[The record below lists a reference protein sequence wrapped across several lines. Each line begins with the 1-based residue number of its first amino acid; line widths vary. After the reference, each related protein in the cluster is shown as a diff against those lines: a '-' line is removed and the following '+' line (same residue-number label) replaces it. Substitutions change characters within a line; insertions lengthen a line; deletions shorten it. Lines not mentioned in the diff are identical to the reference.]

1 MKNKQVDMRRK
12 NADLHL
18 GRMAIVGSQ
27 KHRPKRVSTLSA
39 LIFITNLIISASA
52 AKADIYKNRTECI
65 SALSKR
71 GSDTE
76 MVDLICSNIIYK
88 TPKTQSE
95 IDFEKEKEQLE
106 KTTLPLEKFLKVQ
119 EEREVKRQER
129 KRKEEEEE
137 RKQKEAERISRQE
150 EQKRA
155 YCKILLDD
163 ASRQFTQEEK
173 RGVPRYWSEHYAR
186 ADPQYAECKRYR

>member
-1 MKNKQVDMRRK
+1 MKNKQVVMRRK

-18 GRMAIVGSQ
+18 GRTAIVGSQ

-76 MVDLICSNIIYK
+76 MADLICSNISYK
-88 TPKTQSE
+88 TPKTQSTL
-95 IDFEKEKEQLE
+95 DFEKEKEQLE

-129 KRKEEEEE
+129 RRKEEEEE
-137 RKQKEAERISRQE
+137 RKQKRISRQE

-155 YCKILLDD
+155 YCRNLLDD
-163 ASRQFTQEEK
+163 TSRHITQEEK

-186 ADPQYAECKRYR
+186 ADPQYAECQRYR

>member
-1 MKNKQVDMRRK
+1 MKNKHDVGGART
-12 NADLHL
+12 DLHS
-18 GRMAIVGSQ
+18 GITAIVGTQ
-27 KHRPKRVSTLSA
+27 KQRPKRVSTLSA

-52 AKADIYKNRTECI
+52 AKADIYKSRTVCI
-65 SALSKR
+65 SALSKQ
-71 GSDTE
+71 GGDTE

-88 TPKTQSE
+88 THSE
-95 IDFEKEKEQLE
+95 IDFEKEKEQIEKIE
-106 KTTLPLEKFLKVQ
+106 KTTLPLEKFLKIQ

-137 RKQKEAERISRQE
+137 RKQKETARIRRQE

-155 YCKILLDD
+155 NCENLLDV
-163 ASRQFTQEEK
+163 ASRQITQMEK

-186 ADPQYAECKRYR
+186 ADPQYAECQRYK